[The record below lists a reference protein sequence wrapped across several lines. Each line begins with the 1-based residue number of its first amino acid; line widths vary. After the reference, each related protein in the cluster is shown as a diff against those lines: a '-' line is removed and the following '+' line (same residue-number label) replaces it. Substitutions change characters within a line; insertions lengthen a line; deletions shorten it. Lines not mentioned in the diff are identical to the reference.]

1 MVSIVFVNLS
11 LQLTTNTFKTAAQMR
26 SVFTSPRVFHT
37 SLYKEIN
44 VTDNAGLKLYSG
56 TPQIDISR

>member
-26 SVFTSPRVFHT
+26 LVFTSPRGFHT
-37 SLYKEIN
+37 FLYKEIN

-56 TPQIDISR
+56 TPQIAIS